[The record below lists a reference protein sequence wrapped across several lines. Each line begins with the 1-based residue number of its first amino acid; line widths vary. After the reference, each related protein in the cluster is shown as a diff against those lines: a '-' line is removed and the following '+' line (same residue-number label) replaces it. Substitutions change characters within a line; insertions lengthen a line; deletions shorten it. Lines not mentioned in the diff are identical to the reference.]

1 MVDRRSDGPAAREAT
16 GLPQKAIACVRR
28 WGYGRV
34 VRGSDAESD
43 SVAPLSGAERAQ
55 FTTTH
60 WSVVLVAG
68 RHPSPQADE
77 ALEVLCRTYWYALY
91 AFVRR
96 QGYGV
101 MDAQDL
107 TQEFF
112 ARFLE
117 KQYIERADPERGRF
131 RTFLLAC
138 LKNFLANEW
147 DRAQTVKRGGALKT
161 ISWDEH
167 AAENQFIAEPA
178 TIVSPED
185 AFEKRWAGV
194 LLEQVLLRLR
204 EEFAAAGKT
213 EAFNALKEFLWSADS
228 SVSYAELAAQLSLSE
243 GAARVAVH
251 RFRQRYRELLRTG
264 IANTV
269 ADPAEVDDEL
279 RHLIA
284 VISR

>member
-1 MVDRRSDGPAAREAT
+1 MQFRPRRDDYARRPVQQPPVWYA
-16 GLPQKAIACVRR
+16 G
-28 WGYGRV
+28 V
-34 VRGSDAESD
+34 VPPVVAESNSD
-43 SVAPLSGAERAQ
+43 TPSTGARGAQ

-60 WSVVLVAG
+60 WSVVLAAG
-68 RHPSPQADE
+68 RDASPETDQ

-91 AFVRR
+91 ALVRR

-101 MDAQDL
+101 PDAQDL

-112 ARFLE
+112 ARFLD
-117 KQYIERADPERGRF
+117 KKYIERADPERGRF

-147 DRAQTVKRGGALKT
+147 DRGQTVKRGAGYKT

-167 AAENQFIAEPA
+167 VAENQFLAEPA
-178 TIVSPED
+178 TGVSPEE
-185 AFEKRWAGV
+185 AFEKRWAGM
-194 LLEQVLLRLR
+194 LLQQVLVLLR

-213 EAFNALKEFLWSADS
+213 EAFNPLKEFLWGAES
-228 SVSYAELAAQLSLSE
+228 SMSYAELSAQLGLNE

-251 RFRQRYRELLRTG
+251 RFRHRYQELLR
-264 IANTV
+264 ATV
-269 ADPAEVDDEL
+269 ADTVADLKDVDDEL
-279 RHLIA
+279 RYLIS

>member
-1 MVDRRSDGPAAREAT
+1 
-16 GLPQKAIACVRR
+16 
-28 WGYGRV
+28 
-34 VRGSDAESD
+34 
-43 SVAPLSGAERAQ
+43 
-55 FTTTH
+55 
-60 WSVVLVAG
+60 
-68 RHPSPQADE
+68 
-77 ALEVLCRTYWYALY
+77 
-91 AFVRR
+91 
-96 QGYGV
+96 
-101 MDAQDL
+101 
-107 TQEFF
+107 
-112 ARFLE
+112 
-117 KQYIERADPERGRF
+117 
-131 RTFLLAC
+131 
-138 LKNFLANEW
+138 
-147 DRAQTVKRGGALKT
+147 
-161 ISWDEH
+161 
-167 AAENQFIAEPA
+167 
-178 TIVSPED
+178 
-185 AFEKRWAGV
+185 V

>member
-1 MVDRRSDGPAAREAT
+1 MSP
-16 GLPQKAIACVRR
+16 
-28 WGYGRV
+28 
-34 VRGSDAESD
+34 SD
-43 SVAPLSGAERAQ
+43 SNQDSASILDQR

-68 RHPSPQADE
+68 RQPSPQADE

-147 DRAQTVKRGGALKT
+147 DRAQTVKRGAALKI

-167 AAENQFIAEPA
+167 AAENQFMAEPA
-178 TIVSPED
+178 TSVSPED
-185 AFEKRWAGV
+185 AFEKRWAGM
-194 LLEQVLLRLR
+194 LLEHVLLRLR
-204 EEFAAAGKT
+204 DEFAATGKT
-213 EAFNALKEFLWSADS
+213 EAFDALKEFLW
-228 SVSYAELAAQLSLSE
+228 
-243 GAARVAVH
+243 G
-251 RFRQRYRELLRTG
+251 
-264 IANTV
+264 
-269 ADPAEVDDEL
+269 
-279 RHLIA
+279 
-284 VISR
+284 